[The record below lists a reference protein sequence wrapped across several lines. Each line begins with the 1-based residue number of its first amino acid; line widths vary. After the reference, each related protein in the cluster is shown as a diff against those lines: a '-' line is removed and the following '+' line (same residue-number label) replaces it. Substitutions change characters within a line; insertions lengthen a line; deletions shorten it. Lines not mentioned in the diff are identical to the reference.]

1 MELKPISQ
9 EPATT
14 FLTAAEIP
22 PNLPRVKIG
31 EALRGAP
38 EDWDCGGLAN
48 AKSVILIRDT
58 RNFWR
63 LSGDLERL

>member
-1 MELKPISQ
+1 MELHLIPNKPI
-9 EPATT
+9 TT

-31 EALRGAP
+31 EALRVKVARV
-38 EDWDCGGLAN
+38 LL
-48 AKSVILIRDT
+48 VRDT

-63 LSGDLERL
+63 LSGDLERLG